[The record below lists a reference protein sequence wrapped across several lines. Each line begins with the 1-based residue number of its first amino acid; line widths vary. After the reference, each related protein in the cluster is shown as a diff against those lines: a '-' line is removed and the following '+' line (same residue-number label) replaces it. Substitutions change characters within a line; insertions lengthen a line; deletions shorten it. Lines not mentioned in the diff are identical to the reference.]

1 MWTVKVKGTP
11 VATMQDGKWLSK
23 DKVFERHLNR
33 IFTPARILEAQMTA
47 DPEGDAVQAMV
58 RSFGEQVDWASGTA
72 SEAGYG
78 E

>member
-1 MWTVKVKGTP
+1 MWIVKVKGSP
-11 VATMQDGKWLSK
+11 AATMQDGRWSST
-23 DKVFERHLNR
+23 DRVFERHLNR
-33 IFTPARILEAQMTA
+33 IFTPARILEGQITA